1 MIKKLCLSI
10 LDIVVRLYPLKFK
23 DKLEYYRAVIHNH
36 WIKRYLG
43 HLGNKS
49 GVGFGC
55 QLQGEGNKNIYI
67 GNNTGIGK
75 YVILGCWK
83 HFLDKDYEPKI
94 VIGDY
99 TNIGD
104 YTQISA
110 ANKVIIGN
118 GVLTGRYV
126 YISDNN
132 HGSSDFAELHI
143 RPNQRNLY
151 IKGPVVIG
159 DNVWIGD
166 KVSILSGVT
175 IGEGSIIGCN
185 AVVTHDIPPYSVVGG
200 VPAKIIKSVK

>member
-1 MIKKLCLSI
+1 MST
-10 LDIVVRLYPLKFK
+10 
-23 DKLEYYRAVIHNH
+23 
-36 WIKRYLG
+36 
-43 HLGNKS
+43 S
-49 GVGFGC
+49 GG
-55 QLQGEGNKNIYI
+55 GNKNIYI

-159 DNVWIGD
+159 DNVWIG
-166 KVSILSGVT
+166 G
-175 IGEGSIIGCN
+175 
-185 AVVTHDIPPYSVVGG
+185 SVVILPGVKIGSNTVIGG
-200 VPAKIIKSVK
+200 GSLIRKHGII